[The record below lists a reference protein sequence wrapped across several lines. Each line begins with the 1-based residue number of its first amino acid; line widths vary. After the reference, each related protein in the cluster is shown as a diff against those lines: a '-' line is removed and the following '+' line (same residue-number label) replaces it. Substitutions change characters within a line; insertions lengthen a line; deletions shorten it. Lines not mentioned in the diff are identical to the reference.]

1 MCVALAGLGA
11 AAGAAG
17 AGGAAAGA
25 GTGLVSTAM
34 GYLMDY
40 GPMALSIGSSLMNSN
55 SATSEAEQKY
65 NQLKWGIEARNIEK
79 KGQALRNQDLYKQ
92 TAWRELNTA
101 TRAYFQYDVELNNQ
115 VRNANVK
122 TQQNLIKFLGESS
135 IGSAKGLGGTTADR
149 LDSQALKNLGMN
161 NTENVRKISDL
172 ALATK
177 FNKESAQ
184 IKASEGIKIAG
195 RKYLT
200 SSMGEP
206 IPKGPPP
213 IDWRPGVGEAVAQ
226 TGLDLFSVISQPSP
240 FNFPGNSGFDASK
253 AFSGNQNVLGGLGFD
268 QNIDLGIGSNQFTSM
283 IGASPFS
290 GLNGTNWL
298 TFK

>member
-1 MCVALAGLGA
+1 MCVAGGAGLA
-11 AAGAAG
+11 AIAMPLA
-17 AGGAAAGA
+17 
-25 GTGLVSTAM
+25 TTAM
-34 GYLMDY
+34 QG
-40 GPMALSIGSSLMNSN
+40 ALNINSSL
-55 SATSEAEQKY
+55 AKTRALQEQQDAKY
-65 NQLKWGIEARNIEK
+65 KQMVEGIRGRNISLYGRTK
-79 KGQALRNQDLYKQ
+79 RDQDLYKQ
-92 TAWRELNTA
+92 AAWEASNTA

>member
-17 AGGAAAGA
+17 AGGAAAAA

-40 GPMALSIGSSLMNSN
+40 GPMALSIGSSLMDSN

-79 KGQALRNQDLYKQ
+79 KGQALRNQDYYKQ
-92 TAWRELNTA
+92 TAWQELDTA

-135 IGSAKGLGGTTADR
+135 KGSAKGLGGTTAKR

-172 ALATK
+172 ALVTE
-177 FNKESAQ
+177 FNKESARM
-184 IKASEGIKIAG
+184 KASERIKISREKLG
-195 RKYLT
+195 VDRSTIYEGIPEGPEKDN
-200 SSMGEP
+200 P
-206 IPKGPPP
+206 IP
-213 IDWRPGVGEAVAQ
+213 EMAM
-226 TGLDLFSVISQPSP
+226 GLGQGLFDLWSSNSGQSP
-240 FNFPGNSGFDASK
+240 FNFPGNSVGTSFGAGMN
-253 AFSGNQNVLGGLGFD
+253 SGLPSFGNYTGLSA
-268 QNIDLGIGSNQFTSM
+268 N
-283 IGASPFS
+283 PFS
-290 GLNGTNWL
+290 GLSSMKWPTL
-298 TFK
+298 MK

>member
-1 MCVALAGLGA
+1 MCVAGGAGIA
-11 AAGAAG
+11 AASAVLG
-17 AGGAAAGA
+17 
-25 GTGLVSTAM
+25 M
-34 GYLMDY
+34 
-40 GPMALSIGSSLMNSN
+40 GSSLMNSH
-55 SATSEAEQKY
+55 AQQQKQDADY
-65 NQLKWGIEARNIEK
+65 NQLKWGIEGRNVAK
-79 KGQALRNQDLYKQ
+79 RGDWGRKQDLYKQ
-92 TAWRELNTA
+92 AAWEASNTA

-135 IGSAKGLGGTTADR
+135 KGSAKGLGGTTADR
-149 LDSQALKNLGMN
+149 LNSQALKNLGMN

-172 ALATK
+172 ALATE

-240 FNFPGNSGFDASK
+240 FNFPGNSGG
-253 AFSGNQNVLGGLGFD
+253 SGG
-268 QNIDLGIGSNQFTSM
+268 TSF
-283 IGASPFS
+283 GAGMNS
-290 GLNGTNWL
+290 GLPSFGTYPSGG
-298 TFK
+298 FGIFG